1 MIAIYFPKGSEK
13 LHLNNVAY
21 LVVVSRNFFIYHSA
35 EKIPLIL
42 EWSKSRACA
51 PLHRVKE
58 LLLLFGVLTLF
69 LLLVVALIYNT
80 LVNRRNQVRYAFSC
94 VDVQLKKRFD
104 LVPNLVETVKGYAAH
119 ESELFTAVT
128 RAREAVSNA
137 GATWNQQE
145 MLQQQVQ
152 MLMARAEAYPELRAN
167 EQFLM
172 LQRQLSECEEQIAA
186 ARRAYNASV
195 MDYQN
200 SIGMF
205 PSSLIASL
213 FHFTAMPSFEA
224 AIAERNNVNVT
235 F

>member
-1 MIAIYFPKGSEK
+1 MVK
-13 LHLNNVAY
+13 
-21 LVVVSRNFFIYHSA
+21 FFLS
-35 EKIPLIL
+35 
-42 EWSKSRACA
+42 
-51 PLHRVKE
+51 V
-58 LLLLFGVLTLF
+58 LLRGVRE
-69 LLLVVALIYNT
+69 LLLVVGVPTLILLLIVVIIYNT

-94 VDVQLKKRFD
+94 IDVQLKKRFD

-119 ESELFTAVT
+119 ERELLTAVT
-128 RAREAVSNA
+128 QAREAA
-137 GATWNQQE
+137 GRPGASWTQEE

-152 MLMARAEAYPELRAN
+152 LLIARAEAYPELQAN

-205 PSSLIASL
+205 PSSVIASM
-213 FHFTAMPSFEA
+213 FRFTPMPSFEA
-224 AIAERNNVNVT
+224 AVAERANVHVQ

>member
-1 MIAIYFPKGSEK
+1 MF
-13 LHLNNVAY
+13 
-21 LVVVSRNFFIYHSA
+21 
-35 EKIPLIL
+35 
-42 EWSKSRACA
+42 
-51 PLHRVKE
+51 
-58 LLLLFGVLTLF
+58 F
-69 LLLVVALIYNT
+69 LLLVVALMYNT

-94 VDVQLKKRFD
+94 IDVQLKKRFD

-128 RAREAVSNA
+128 KAREAVA
-137 GATWNQQE
+137 RPGASWNQEE
-145 MLQQQVQ
+145 MLQQQVHL
-152 MLMARAEAYPELRAN
+152 LMARAEAYPELRAN
-167 EQFLM
+167 DQFLM

-205 PSSLIASL
+205 PSSIIASM
-213 FHFTAMPSFEA
+213 FQFQPMPSFEA
-224 AIAERNNVNVT
+224 AVAERHSVNVT